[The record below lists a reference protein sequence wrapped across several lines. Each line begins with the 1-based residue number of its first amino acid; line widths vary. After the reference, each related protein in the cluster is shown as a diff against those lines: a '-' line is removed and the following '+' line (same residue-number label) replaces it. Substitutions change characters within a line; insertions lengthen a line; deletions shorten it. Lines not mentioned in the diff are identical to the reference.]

1 MLGRCFFISDLTLVD
16 IAVAVDLALAVKGV
30 DESE

>member
-1 MLGRCFFISDLTLVD
+1 MLGRCFFISDLTFVD
-16 IAVAVDLALAVKGV
+16 IAVDLALADKGV